1 MSEDLVHV
9 VDDDDSVRDSIC
21 FLLSSV
27 GIVAV
32 GYEGPLALLDVVTPA
47 MKGCIVTDVRMPDM
61 SGVQMIEALRARG
74 VPTPVI
80 VMTGHADVPLAV
92 EAMKVGAEDFL
103 EKPFPDDTL
112 IRAVER
118 ALASGR
124 ARQDAAAEKAA
135 AVALVSRL
143 TSREQEVLAAIVDGH
158 SNKVI
163 AAMMGIS
170 PRTVEVHR
178 AHLFEKLEAASV
190 SDLVKLK
197 IRAEV

>member
-1 MSEDLVHV
+1 
-9 VDDDDSVRDSIC
+9 
-21 FLLSSV
+21 
-27 GIVAV
+27 
-32 GYEGPLALLDVVTPA
+32 
-47 MKGCIVTDVRMPDM
+47 MPDM
-61 SGVQMIEALRARG
+61 SGVQISRRCANAACL
-74 VPTPVI
+74 TPVI

-103 EKPFPDDTL
+103 EKPFPDDIL

-118 ALASGR
+118 ALESGR
-124 ARQDAAAEKAA
+124 ARQDAAAEAA
-135 AVALVSRL
+135 AVGLVARL
-143 TSREQEVLAAIVDGH
+143 TSREQEVLSAIVDGH

-163 AAMMGIS
+163 AAMLGIS

-197 IRAEV
+197 IRAEG